1 MILLKYANINSD
13 YYLPFLVIHLYSE
26 NDLNNFGIVVS
37 SYVSSD
43 KESDWS
49 FWEILLMIILVL
61 AVLIFLSWYC
71 DGEKNSRCSY
81 AFNAVR
87 NE

>member
-1 MILLKYANINSD
+1 M
-13 YYLPFLVIHLYSE
+13 LVIHLYSE
-26 NDLNNFGIVVS
+26 DDLNNFGIVVS

-49 FWEILLMIILVL
+49 FWDILMIILVL
-61 AVLIFLSWYC
+61 AVLIFLIWYC
-71 DGEKNSRCSY
+71 DGEKIRICS
-81 AFNAVR
+81 NALSAIR